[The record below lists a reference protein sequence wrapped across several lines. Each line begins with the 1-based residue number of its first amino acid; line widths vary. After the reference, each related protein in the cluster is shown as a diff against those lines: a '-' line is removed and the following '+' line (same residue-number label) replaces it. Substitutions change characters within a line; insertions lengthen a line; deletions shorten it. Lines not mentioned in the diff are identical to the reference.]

1 MLIYSTDFIFKPLCC
16 KYVYTSAAVNF
27 QHCSYMFLQKC
38 IYVFSDTVT
47 RVFYYVDAD
56 NVQVN
61 PLTHI
66 VPEAKVITASL
77 GYLATP
83 YTGTDVVAM
92 DTLYSLLVYSGVY
105 AYDAKSV
112 EDSILAA
119 WNTSYNGTYSCFRSV
134 KPLYKCLAFSV
145 FILLFRFVY

>member
-1 MLIYSTDFIFKPLCC
+1 MLPEKF
-16 KYVYTSAAVNF
+16 V
-27 QHCSYMFLQKC
+27 
-38 IYVFSDTVT
+38 YVFSDTVT

-61 PLTHI
+61 PLTHV

-92 DTLYSLLVYSGVY
+92 ESLYSLLVYSGVY
-105 AYDAKSV
+105 AFDAKSV
-112 EDSILAA
+112 EGSILAA
-119 WNTSYNGTYSCFRSV
+119 WNTSHNGIYNC
-134 KPLYKCLAFSV
+134 
-145 FILLFRFVY
+145 FRFVKQLLSNC